1 MFQPIRAGDEVLW
14 RNRWLQRRA
23 LENAL
28 TRAYNGTIN
37 HIIYNTMS
45 TITAN
50 DLKTKGVSALETALE
65 MQDEAIIRVRGK
77 PRFVVMSIE
86 HYEQLREAEI
96 HAAWQEAREAAD
108 KGDYVVETAEE
119 HIARLQKELAANA
132 V

>member
-1 MFQPIRAGDEVLW
+1 
-14 RNRWLQRRA
+14 
-23 LENAL
+23 
-28 TRAYNGTIN
+28 
-37 HIIYNTMS
+37 MS

-65 MQDEAIIRVRGK
+65 DQDEAIISVRGK
-77 PRFVVMSIE
+77 PRFVVMDIE

-96 HAAWQEAREAAD
+96 LAAWQEAREAVD

-119 HIARLQKELAANA
+119 HIARLQRELAANA